1 MIVDARQEQ
10 AKQQLRQQI
19 ARLRRRIDGRLRAT
33 GREAKRLTDWRTY
46 LKTFPGMSM
55 LAGFGAGLALS
66 AGLGAARLARWLGL
80 RLIGRAAH
88 TAGRALWQEISRL
101 WSDSTPGDCPDFRAA
116 TRSVGGEN
124 GTVPFPDAADNTG
137 RP

>member
-1 MIVDARQEQ
+1 MSPRIVDARQEQ
-10 AKQQLRQQI
+10 AKQQLRLEI
-19 ARLRRRIDGRLRAT
+19 ARLRRRIDGHVRAT
-33 GREAKRLTDWRTY
+33 GREAKRLTSWRTY

-80 RLIGRAAH
+80 RLIGRAAN
-88 TAGRALWQEISRL
+88 TAGRAVWQEIRRL
-101 WSDSTPGDCPDFRAA
+101 WTDSTP
-116 TRSVGGEN
+116 
-124 GTVPFPDAADNTG
+124 ADKAG